1 MNNAVYIDLHIH
13 TTETPGDFSAP
24 YNLEALIKGVTK
36 IADGKKFLISFTDH
50 NAINKNVYL
59 EAKKKVENIIIGVEL
74 HVRYDKERKPFH
86 CHIFF
91 NINEIDADVINTI
104 NKLLDDLY
112 PKKQVSR
119 EDDVPFLNDIVNK
132 FSDFD
137 FMLLP
142 HAGQGHSTFNDSI
155 PHEAKL
161 DNIIEQSVYYNFFDG
176 FTSRSNIGLEET
188 YKYFSTLGIKE
199 FISLI
204 TCSDNYNPE
213 IYPEPKSK
221 EANGFIPTWMFAQPN
236 FSGLQLSLSESSR
249 FRYSDKKPEDWS
261 IFIKSAQ
268 LHNSKIDIDVKL
280 TPGLNV
286 VIGGSSSGK
295 TLFVDSLYKK
305 ITSSPNSDYES
316 DYNVSGI
323 IVDNS
328 GGVEPHF
335 IEQNFISSVVSDKDH
350 RHSIEEI
357 DIIKKIFPG
366 DKASRLI
373 VEKNLTDFKNDLNSL
388 IDSVKLIESSRKELV
403 TIQNLNDLI
412 ILNQA
417 KENIIKKILPS
428 EESVENIEI
437 TDYQY
442 QQFNNDID
450 NLETVLSRNPFI
462 NHDSSL
468 SVKLKEELSIAYN
481 DYKLELS
488 VREIIR
494 QKSDE
499 LDDILLEE
507 GKESQVK
514 SLEFN
519 KLLFNLRQYYKNYI
533 NFYKILKKIST
544 YNFKCPS
551 EEKVLAGH
559 RLSIENSF
567 TLDPDKFLEVI
578 NSFIKSDSKIKIFG
592 EITPE
597 KLFEVHFKDKPRINN
612 YEDFKREVF
621 SSFQKINKAKYNIIS
636 KDGRDY
642 YKLSA
647 GWKTAIILDLIL
659 GYEDDYAPLI
669 IDQPEDNLASSYIN
683 HGLITSIKKL
693 KPKKQIIIVSHNA
706 TIPMIGD
713 AQNIIL
719 CENDGE
725 KITIKSNCLEGVI
738 NGKRVVDHIADI
750 TDGGKVA
757 IKKRVKKYNIKQY
770 K

>member
-91 NINEIDADVINTI
+91 NINEIDEGVINTI

-268 LHNSKIDIDVKL
+268 LHNSKIDVDVKL

-305 ITSSPNSDYES
+305 ITSRSNSDYEG
-316 DYNVSGI
+316 DYNVSSI

-350 RHSIEEI
+350 LHSIEDI
-357 DIIKKIFPG
+357 DIVKKIFPG
-366 DKASRLI
+366 DRATRLM
-373 VEKNLTDFKNDLNSL
+373 VDKKLDDFKNDLNNL
-388 IDSVKLIESSRKELV
+388 IDSAKLVELSQKEL
-403 TIQNLNDLI
+403 TKIQNLNDLI
-412 ILNQA
+412 ILSQV
-417 KENIIKKILPS
+417 KENIIKKLLPS
-428 EESVENIEI
+428 EEYIGSIEI

-442 QQFNNDID
+442 QQFNDDIN
-450 NLETVLSRNPFI
+450 NLEAVLSKNVLI
-462 NHDSSL
+462 NHDGSL
-468 SVKLKEELSIAYN
+468 TTKLKEELNNAYN
-481 DYKLELS
+481 NYKFEFLI
-488 VREIIR
+488 RGIIQ

-499 LDDILLEE
+499 LDYILSEE
-507 GKESQVK
+507 GRESRTK
-514 SLEFN
+514 DTEFN
-519 KLLFNLRQYYKNYI
+519 KLLINLKHYYKNYI
-533 NFYKILKKIST
+533 NFYKILRKIST

-559 RLSIENSF
+559 KLYIENSF
-567 TLDPDKFLEVI
+567 ILDQNKFLEVI
-578 NSFIKSDSKIKIFG
+578 NEFLKPDSKIYNFK

-597 KLFEVHFKDKPRINN
+597 KLFEPHFKDRPLIKD

-621 SSFQKINKAKYNIIS
+621 GRFQKINKATYKIIS
-636 KDGRDY
+636 SDKRDY